1 MKKRIIFAGMILA
14 LIFTLALPV
23 IAADPIFIYASEGK
37 NNGMVLGNDVESY
50 TGKYVSG
57 FEDGTYIDYTF
68 TITEP
73 GDYIIWARVWAAFD
87 NSNSLLY
94 HMDGKASA
102 NSVTFGDNINTFDMW
117 DALWGEQDI
126 INPNRPAWDIF
137 YNPDIH
143 NSEDWYGVWYWM
155 PVCYRGVSDEIS
167 FYKYTTDLFSLSAG
181 DHTLTIYTRILEPD
195 ARFDMFVVTNDL
207 KYNPNNVNGDP
218 KLAWIA
224 ANPAIIEEEPAAEVQ
239 TQAPTSPPTAAQT
252 SDNIFVLIVISI
264 IAISIS
270 TMLHRRRAII

>member
-14 LIFTLALPV
+14 LIFTLSLPV

-37 NNGMVLGNDVESY
+37 NNGMVLTGDAESY

-73 GDYIIWARVWAAFD
+73 GDYIIWVRVWAAFD

-94 HMDGKASA
+94 HMNGKASA
-102 NSVTFGDNINTFDMW
+102 NSVTFADNINTFDMY
-117 DALWGEQDI
+117 DALWGEQDV
-126 INPNRPAWDIF
+126 INPNRPAWDNF

-143 NSEDWYGVWYWM
+143 NGEDWYGVWYWM
-155 PVCYRGVSDEIS
+155 PICYRGVSDEIS
-167 FYKYTTDLFSLSAG
+167 FYKYTTDLFTLGAG

-207 KYNPNNVNGDP
+207 KYNPNDANGDP
-218 KLAWIA
+218 KSAWIA
-224 ANPAIIEEEPAAEVQ
+224 ANPVIIEEPAAEVQ
-239 TQAPTSPPTAAQT
+239 EQAPTIRPIAAQT
-252 SDNIFVLIVISI
+252 SDGILIFVLITIISLVG
-264 IAISIS
+264 AVV
-270 TMLHRRRAII
+270 LKKRKN